1 MIDVLTVGRVSVDL
15 YAEEPGVGFD
25 GQQHF
30 RKSVGGSPTNV
41 AVAAARLGLHAAV
54 ATKVGGDGF
63 GDYVRGRLADW
74 GVDTTYVGTEVGALT
89 PLALAAL
96 DPPENPQIAFY
107 RLQAPDTRL
116 TASDVP
122 AEVVR
127 DCRLLWISFGALS
140 GGTTAEAARTWLDQ
154 RDRRRHTVLDLDY
167 RPTMWPDRDIARAEA
182 IRAIDRSTVVVG
194 NREECEV
201 AVGETDPDRA
211 ADRLLERGV
220 TLAIVKMGGDGVLL
234 ATTAGRTR
242 VAPHPIELV
251 CGLGAGDAF
260 GGALCLGLLE
270 GWELERLG
278 RFANAA
284 GAIVASR
291 LTCADAM
298 PSADEVRA
306 LTGGDDA

>member
-25 GQQHF
+25 GDQHF

-54 ATKVGGDGF
+54 ATKVGGDGM
-63 GDYVRGRLADW
+63 GRYVRRRLEEW
-74 GVDTTYVGTEVGALT
+74 GVDTSFVGVEPDALT

-107 RLQAPDTRL
+107 RQQAPDTRMV
-116 TASDVP
+116 ASDVP
-122 AEVVR
+122 ETTVR
-127 DCRLLWISFGALS
+127 ECRLLWISFGALS
-140 GGTTAEAARTWLDQ
+140 TGTTAEAAHTWLEQ
-154 RDRRRHTVLDLDY
+154 RGRRPHTVLDLDY
-167 RPTMWPDRDIARAEA
+167 RPTMWPDRAIARAEA
-182 IRAIDRSTVVVG
+182 VRAIDRSTVVVG
-194 NREECEV
+194 NREECAV
-201 AVGETDPDRA
+201 AVDETDPDRA
-211 ADRLLERGV
+211 ADRLLEHGV
-220 TLAIVKMGGDGVLL
+220 ELAIVKMGGDGVLL
-234 ATTAGRTR
+234 ATATERRR

-270 GWELERLG
+270 GWDLERMG

-306 LTGGDDA
+306 LTGGAA